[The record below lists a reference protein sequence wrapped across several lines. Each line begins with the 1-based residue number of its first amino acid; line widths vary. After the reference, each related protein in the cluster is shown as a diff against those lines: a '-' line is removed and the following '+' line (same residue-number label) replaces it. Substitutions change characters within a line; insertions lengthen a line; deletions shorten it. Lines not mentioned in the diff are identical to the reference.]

1 MNIELQTNT
10 QSFLLLRLLCSQNLL
25 PFPKIEVNT
34 QRNQLFSGLFFFV
47 KRTFRKVAEGWNPTD
62 SGSIL
67 ARFEF
72 FGAETTIKF
81 AFRCLPHDHPSVRTL
96 IGIFGAG
103 SAIEFAIESLPAD
116 HPPVGTHMGFF
127 ITSTINF
134 AEGCKPN
141 GSSSIL
147 ARFGLF
153 GAGSTVKLAVGSTA
167 ADKLPVGTLIGI
179 GCTNILWLTRR

>member
-25 PFPKIEVNT
+25 PLPNTEVNT
-34 QRNQLFSGLFFFV
+34 HRKQFYPALFSFV
-47 KRTFRKVAEGWNPTD
+47 KRTFRKVAEGWNSTD

-67 ARFEF
+67 TRFEF
-72 FGAETTIKF
+72 FGAGTTIKF
-81 AFRCLPHDHPSVRTL
+81 AFRSLPLDHPSIRTL

-103 SAIEFAIESLPAD
+103 SAIELAIESLPAD

-141 GSSSIL
+141 GSSPIL

-153 GAGSTVKLAVGSTA
+153 GAGSTIEFAVGSTA

-179 GCTNILWLTRR
+179 GCTIKWRL